1 MDARNHRPY
10 PGFQPPTPPV
20 SPMRRLLAATALG
33 ACLCAPAA
41 APAATS
47 WTIKGAGWGHGI
59 GMSQYGAYG
68 QAQQGRN
75 YQQILGH
82 YYSGTV
88 VSRASTRTIR
98 VLLHASRSSVSFSGA
113 TRAGDKTLSASTTYV
128 ARPRGA
134 GIVLRA
140 SGGKRVATFSS
151 APVRITSA
159 RGYVRLGG
167 TAMNGL
173 TSGNYR
179 GALELRPGTGGGV
192 TAVNAL
198 SLDQYVM
205 GVVPGEMPSSWHP
218 EALKAQSVA
227 ARSYALA
234 TDRGGSVFDQY
245 PDTRSQVYRG
255 MSGEAATTNDAVRAT
270 ANEIVT
276 YDGRIVTTFFFSTSG
291 GHTENIENV
300 WGGDPVPYLKGVEDP
315 WDKISPRHRW
325 RIGPL
330 SRRAVTAR
338 FGSLCRG
345 SFRKLKVRER
355 GVSPRIVSA
364 DVVCSRGRTRVTG
377 SQLRS
382 SLGLYDNWVRVVRIK
397 ANATRRTKVLGKL
410 GEVLFPR
417 SVFGTVTPARKGSRV
432 VVQRRSRGRWRRA
445 AIGRTAAGGSYNVP
459 VKRRGT
465 YRVRAAGVTG
475 TRLTVR

>member
-1 MDARNHRPY
+1 
-10 PGFQPPTPPV
+10 
-20 SPMRRLLAATALG
+20 
-33 ACLCAPAA
+33 
-41 APAATS
+41 
-47 WTIKGAGWGHGI
+47 
-59 GMSQYGAYG
+59 MSQYGAYG
-68 QAQQGRN
+68 QAQLGRN

-82 YYSGTV
+82 YYTGTV

-113 TRAGDKTLSASTTYV
+113 TRAGDKTLSASRTYV

-134 GIVLRA
+134 GIVLRG
-140 SGGKRVATFSS
+140 SGGKRVATFTT
-151 APVRITSA
+151 APVRITSSS
-159 RGYVRLGG
+159 GYVRLGG
-167 TAMNGL
+167 TAINGVR
-173 TSGNYR
+173 SGSYR

-198 SLDQYVM
+198 SLDHYVM

-255 MSGEAATTNDAVRAT
+255 MSGEASTTNAAVRAT

-276 YDGRIVTTFFFSTSG
+276 YDGQIVVTYFFSTSG

-300 WGGDPVPYLKGVEDP
+300 WGGEPVPYLKGVEDP
-315 WDKISPRHRW
+315 YDKISPRHRW

-330 SRRAVTAR
+330 SRRGVTAR

-345 SFRKLKVRER
+345 SFRKLKVLER

-382 SLGLYDNWVRVVRIK
+382 SLGLYDNWVRVVK
-397 ANATRRTKVLGKL
+397 VEATASRRPKVLGAL
-410 GEVLFPR
+410 GKVLFPR
-417 SVFGTVTPARKGSRV
+417 AVSGSIRPARKGARV
-432 VVQRRSRGRWRRA
+432 VVERRSDGRWRRA
-445 AIGRTAAGGSYNVP
+445 AAGRLGAEGHYYVP
-459 VKRRGT
+459 VERRGV
-465 YRVRAAGVTG
+465 YRVRAVGVRG

>member
-1 MDARNHRPY
+1 
-10 PGFQPPTPPV
+10 
-20 SPMRRLLAATALG
+20 MRRLLAATALG

-41 APAATS
+41 ADAAAT

-75 YQQILGH
+75 YQQILEH

-88 VSRASTRTIR
+88 VARASTRTIR

-113 TRAGDKTLSASTTYV
+113 TSAGTKTLSAAKTYV

-134 GIVLRA
+134 GIVLA
-140 SGGKRVATFSS
+140 SGGRRVATFTS
-151 APVRITSA
+151 APVRITSS

-179 GALELRPGTGGGV
+179 GALELRPGTSGGV

-255 MSGEAATTNDAVRAT
+255 MSGEASTTNDAVRAT
-270 ANEIVT
+270 PNEVVA
-276 YDGRIVTTFFFSTSG
+276 YNGQVVATFFFSTSG

-300 WGGDPVPYLKGVEDP
+300 WGGSPVPYLKGVDDP
-315 WDKISPRHRW
+315 YDSISPRHRW

-330 SRRAVTAR
+330 SRRSITAR

-345 SFRKLKVRER
+345 SFRALKVRDR

-364 DVVCSRGRTRVTG
+364 DVICSGGTTRATG
-377 SQLRS
+377 AQLRTA
-382 SLGLYDNWVRVVRIK
+382 LGLYDSWFRVVRNGSAEAKRSK
-397 ANATRRTKVLGKL
+397 A
-410 GEVLFPR
+410 
-417 SVFGTVTPARKGSRV
+417 FG
-432 VVQRRSRGRWRRA
+432 
-445 AIGRTAAGGSYNVP
+445 P
-459 VKRRGT
+459 VGP
-465 YRVRAAGVTG
+465 
-475 TRLTVR
+475 LTVR

>member
-1 MDARNHRPY
+1 
-10 PGFQPPTPPV
+10 
-20 SPMRRLLAATALG
+20 MRRLLAATALG

-113 TRAGDKTLSASTTYV
+113 TRAGNKTLSASKTYV
-128 ARPRGA
+128 ARPSGA
-134 GIVLRA
+134 GVVIRA
-140 SGGKRVATFSS
+140 SGGKRVATFTTI
-151 APVRITSA
+151 PVRITSS

-167 TAMNGL
+167 TAMNGV

-179 GALELRPGTGGGV
+179 GALELRPGMGGGV

-205 GVVPGEMPSSWHP
+205 GVVPGEMPSSWHS
-218 EALKAQSVA
+218 EALKAQAVA

-255 MSGEAATTNDAVRAT
+255 MTGEVSSTNDAVRAT
-270 ANEIVT
+270 SSEVVTHNGQIVVT
-276 YDGRIVTTFFFSTSG
+276 YFFSTSG

-300 WGGDPVPYLKGVEDP
+300 WGGEPVPYLKGVEDP
-315 WDKISPRHRW
+315 YDKLSPRHRW

-330 SRRAVTAR
+330 SRRGITAR

-345 SFRKLKVRER
+345 SFRALKVRKR

-364 DVVCSRGRTRVTG
+364 DVVCSRGTVRATG
-377 SQLRS
+377 AQLRTT
-382 SLGLYDNWVRVVRIK
+382 LGLYDSWFRVVRTDSRAK
-397 ANATRRTKVLGKL
+397 RA
-410 GEVLFPR
+410 
-417 SVFGTVTPARKGSRV
+417 GTAVSRALARQS
-432 VVQRRSRGRWRRA
+432 
-445 AIGRTAAGGSYNVP
+445 
-459 VKRRGT
+459 
-465 YRVRAAGVTG
+465 
-475 TRLTVR
+475 